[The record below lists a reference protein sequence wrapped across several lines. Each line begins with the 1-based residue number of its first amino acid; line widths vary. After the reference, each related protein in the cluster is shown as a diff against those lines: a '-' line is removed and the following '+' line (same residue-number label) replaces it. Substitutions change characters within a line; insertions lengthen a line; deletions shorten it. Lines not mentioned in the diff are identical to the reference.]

1 MECKVG
7 NPVFCVERGNAG
19 GSLYGLNSSFLLPA
33 VFSCSTIMMSPR
45 KCSCA
50 EMRCTVQK
58 HFFSC
63 VFAS

>member
-33 VFSCSTIMMSPR
+33 VFSCSKIMMSPR

-50 EMRCTVQK
+50 EIR
-58 HFFSC
+58 
-63 VFAS
+63 